1 MTEGTPRRS
10 RRGPATAATVE
21 AVHDDLD
28 DLWSEAESVPE
39 VDRMA
44 FTLAVVEI
52 ATNVVAHAERATDSP
67 LELQVDVTAAPHR
80 LLAKIYEFGAAP
92 AGVDI
97 DDAPSVGEL
106 DETGRG
112 IRLVQ
117 ALVSTVGFERH
128 GDANVWKLRRDYSG
142 SLP

>member
-1 MTEGTPRRS
+1 MDEGTPRRS

-44 FTLAVVEI
+44 FTLAVVEV
-52 ATNVVAHAERATDSP
+52 ATNVVAHAERATEAP
-67 LELQVDVTAAPHR
+67 LELQVEVTAAPHR
-80 LLAKIYEFGAAP
+80 LQADIYEFGAAP
-92 AGVDI
+92 AGVDF
-97 DDAPSVGEL
+97 DAAPAVGEL
-106 DETGRG
+106 DESGRG

-117 ALVSTVGFERH
+117 ALVSTVVFERQ
-128 GDANVWKLRRDYSG
+128 GDANVWRLRREYHRDI
-142 SLP
+142 P